1 MSAIRQLLNRVKT
14 EGARRSGTVTTVSMG
29 RERTFEAFD
38 IGDDTFVLEKGVVGH
53 LGERPSVLLVEK
65 RQLRRRTKG
74 RVMTLSTGN
83 HAVSAVP
90 VLEIVKS
97 AFRTAWRRAHSFD
110 PVRERREGH
119 DRDFAARDFGD
130 GLGGV

>member
-74 RVMTLSTGN
+74 RRFRCWTDGFGN
-83 HAVSAVP
+83 CQICLQNGAATCSLIRSCA
-90 VLEIVKS
+90 
-97 AFRTAWRRAHSFD
+97 RTS
-110 PVRERREGH
+110 
-119 DRDFAARDFGD
+119 
-130 GLGGV
+130 

>member
-1 MSAIRQLLNRVKT
+1 MRSARWQKTFWQRKSSDFFPMSAIRQLLNRVKT

-74 RVMTLSTGN
+74 R
-83 HAVSAVP
+83 
-90 VLEIVKS
+90 
-97 AFRTAWRRAHSFD
+97 
-110 PVRERREGH
+110 
-119 DRDFAARDFGD
+119 
-130 GLGGV
+130 

>member
-83 HAVSAVP
+83 HAVSAFP
-90 VLEIVKS
+90 LL
-97 AFRTAWRRAHSFD
+97 
-110 PVRERREGH
+110 
-119 DRDFAARDFGD
+119 D
-130 GLGGV
+130 GRFWKLSNLPP